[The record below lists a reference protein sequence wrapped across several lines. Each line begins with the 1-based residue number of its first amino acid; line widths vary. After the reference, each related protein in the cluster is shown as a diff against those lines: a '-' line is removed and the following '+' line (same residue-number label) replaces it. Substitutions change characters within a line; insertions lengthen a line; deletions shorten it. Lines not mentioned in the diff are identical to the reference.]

1 LFNSDVKSTR
11 YEANMDGSTQS
22 LKQKAGSAAVDF
34 VQSGMVV
41 GLGTGS
47 TAIWAVRRL
56 AEMIHSKKLG
66 DIVAV
71 PTSAATEAEA
81 RKLKISLTSLEAHPS
96 VDLAIDGADE
106 VDAEMNLIKG
116 GGGALLRE
124 KIVADAS
131 EREIIV
137 VDGSKLSP
145 RLGTRFALPVEVVP
159 FAWCVEV
166 SALESLGA
174 HVLRR
179 GGEDPFLTDQRNFI
193 LDCDFGP
200 IERPSELAR
209 RLDARPGVVAH
220 GLFIDLATDLV
231 VATERGVQHFAKGSD
246 LSEVIAP

>member
-1 LFNSDVKSTR
+1 MDVAERKR
-11 YEANMDGSTQS
+11 R
-22 LKQKAGSAAVDF
+22 AAWRAVEF
-34 VQSGMVV
+34 IESGMTV
-41 GLGTGS
+41 GLGHGTT
-47 TAIWAVRRL
+47 TAFAVERIAELLRSGGLVDVVCVPCSEEVARHAERL
-56 AEMIHSKKLG
+56 G
-66 DIVAV
+66 V
-71 PTSAATEAEA
+71 P
-81 RKLKISLTSLEAHPS
+81 LTTLDERPTI
-96 VDLAIDGADE
+96 DLTIDGADE

-137 VDGSKLSP
+137 VDGSKLSL
-145 RLGTRFALPVEVVP
+145 RLGTRFALPVEIVP
-159 FAWCVEV
+159 FAWTVEV
-166 SALESLGA
+166 AALESLGA

-179 GGEDPFLTDQRNFI
+179 GGDDPFLTDQRNFV

-200 IERPSELAR
+200 IERPSELAM

-231 VATERGVQHFAKGSD
+231 VATERGVRHFAKGSD

>member
-1 LFNSDVKSTR
+1 MDVA
-11 YEANMDGSTQS
+11 E
-22 LKQKAGSAAVDF
+22 QKRRAAWRAAEF
-34 VQSGMVV
+34 VERGMTV
-41 GLGTGS
+41 GLGHGS
-47 TAIWAVRRL
+47 TAAFAVERIAERL
-56 AEMIHSKKLG
+56 RSGGLVDVVCVPCSEDVARQAERLG
-66 DIVAV
+66 I
-71 PTSAATEAEA
+71 P
-81 RKLKISLTSLEAHPS
+81 LTTLDERPM
-96 VDLAIDGADE
+96 VDLTIDGADE

-145 RLGTRFALPVEVVP
+145 RLGTRFPVPVEVVP
-159 FAWCVEV
+159 FAWTVEV

-200 IERPSELAR
+200 IERPSELAM

>member
-1 LFNSDVKSTR
+1 MNVA
-11 YEANMDGSTQS
+11 E
-22 LKQKAGSAAVDF
+22 QKRRAAWRAVEF
-34 VQSGMVV
+34 VESGMTV
-41 GLGTGS
+41 GLGHGTT
-47 TAIWAVRRL
+47 TAFAVERIAELLRSGGLVDVLCVPCSEDVARHAERL
-56 AEMIHSKKLG
+56 G
-66 DIVAV
+66 V
-71 PTSAATEAEA
+71 P
-81 RKLKISLTSLEAHPS
+81 LTTLDERPTI
-96 VDLAIDGADE
+96 DLTIDGADE

-145 RLGTRFALPVEVVP
+145 RLGTRTALPVEVVP
-159 FAWCVEV
+159 FAWTVEV

-179 GGEDPFLTDQRNFI
+179 GGDDPFLTDQRNFV

-220 GLFIDLATDLV
+220 GLFIDLVTDLV
-231 VATERGVQHFAKGSD
+231 VATKRGVEHFAKGSD
-246 LSEVIAP
+246 LSEVIVP

>member
-1 LFNSDVKSTR
+1 MDVA
-11 YEANMDGSTQS
+11 E
-22 LKQKAGSAAVDF
+22 QKRRAAWRAAEF
-34 VQSGMVV
+34 VESGMTV
-41 GLGTGS
+41 GLGHGT
-47 TAIWAVRRL
+47 TAAFAVERIAERL
-56 AEMIHSKKLG
+56 RSGGLVDVLCVPCSEDVARQAERLG
-66 DIVAV
+66 IPLTTLDER
-71 PTSAATEAEA
+71 PT
-81 RKLKISLTSLEAHPS
+81 IDLT
-96 VDLAIDGADE
+96 IDGADE

-137 VDGSKLSP
+137 VDRSKLSP

-159 FAWCVEV
+159 FAWTVEV
-166 SALESLGA
+166 AALESLGA

-200 IERPSELAR
+200 IERPSELAM

-231 VATERGVQHFAKGSD
+231 VATERGVEHFAKGSD

>member
-1 LFNSDVKSTR
+1 MDVA
-11 YEANMDGSTQS
+11 E
-22 LKQKAGSAAVDF
+22 QKRRAAWRAAEF
-34 VQSGMVV
+34 VESGMTV
-41 GLGTGS
+41 GLGHGS
-47 TAIWAVRRL
+47 TAAFAVERIAERL
-56 AEMIHSKKLG
+56 RSGGLVDVVCVPCSEDVARQAERLG
-66 DIVAV
+66 I
-71 PTSAATEAEA
+71 P
-81 RKLKISLTSLEAHPS
+81 LTTLDERPM
-96 VDLAIDGADE
+96 VDLTIDGADE